1 MKKVVRLTESDLER
15 IIKKVISEQM
25 ASGVAFGNEGNGFK
39 MKREPKEQQTPQK
52 EARKITTGWMVPTVQ
67 DLESSAKKV
76 FGELTGTL
84 PGQTSTP
91 SFTEFIKRDALD
103 KGQLQQL
110 VNGAINLAYQKVRAL
125 KLPLYQMSDYYTK
138 MCNTGKGF
146 CYSYTEGNESE
157 KNQALEVG
165 SRQAYGKAQQ
175 AAFEMLRK
183 MGLKNN
189 IQDLNIGGDSVGA
202 LVF

>member
-1 MKKVVRLTESDLER
+1 MKKVIRLAESDLEK
-15 IIKKVISEQM
+15 IIRKVIQEQ
-25 ASGVAFGNEGNGFK
+25 STGVAFGTKVNGFK

-52 EARKITTGWMVPTVQ
+52 ETRKITSGWMVPTVQ

-84 PGQTSTP
+84 PDQTSTP
-91 SFTEFIKRDALD
+91 SFTEFIKRDVFDNA
-103 KGQLQQL
+103 QLQQL

-138 MCNTGKGF
+138 MCGTGKGF